1 MGEKLGGQVLKFSVM
16 EEVSCQI
23 GPFIE
28 KPVVHSL
35 QYLSPLSFILLYSQS
50 KNSSRFHFP
59 SPCHL

>member
-28 KPVVHSL
+28 KPVVHS
-35 QYLSPLSFILLYSQS
+35 
-50 KNSSRFHFP
+50 
-59 SPCHL
+59 